1 MKTKTQI
8 PSTMLETARMPAA
21 KIFGVGNAGVSLLEA
36 MNGGDFAGAGFVVVN
51 TDASSLAASA
61 AALKIHLETK
71 LLRGLGTGGDPERG
85 RAIAEEQLATLKTA
99 CEGVDVIFIVAGLG
113 GGAGSGITPV
123 LARAAKETGALVLA
137 FVTLPFA
144 CEGNRRQQQAQ
155 QSLEQLKSVADGVI
169 CLPCQ
174 KTFKLIDE
182 NTSVLDTFRITG
194 DLLVEGVRGV
204 WRLLTRPGLIQIH
217 FNDLCAL
224 VRDRHSESAF
234 ASVEAS
240 GPARSREVV
249 EKLLNHPLLDEG
261 RALAESDAV
270 LVSLMGGKDLTMAEV
285 GRVMEQISRHC
296 EHAQII
302 MGAAVDEGFKAR
314 LSVTIIAS
322 KQTGAMPAAESL
334 AGAAFLATAGDFA
347 EPMVSR
353 GSGRSTSRCIPPA
366 QSLTPEQREQMLA
379 RHGNGRGRKVVAKMR
394 QAQLPLA
401 IISKGRF
408 DKSEPT
414 IHKGE
419 DLDIP
424 TYIRRGVALN

>member
-1 MKTKTQI
+1 MKIKTQ
-8 PSTMLETARMPAA
+8 TPAA
-21 KIFGVGNAGVSLLEA
+21 VFEPAKVPTTKIFGVGNAGVSLLEA
-36 MNGGDFAGAGFVVVN
+36 ITGEGFTGAFFLAVN
-51 TDASSLAASA
+51 TDAASLAASA
-61 AALKIHLETK
+61 AALKIHLETR

-85 RAIAEEQLATLKTA
+85 RAIAEEQFATLKTA
-99 CEGVDVIFIVAGLG
+99 CEGAEVIFIVAGLG

-194 DLLVEGVRGV
+194 ELLVEGVRGV

-217 FNDLCAL
+217 FADLCAL

-234 ASVEAS
+234 ACVEAA

-249 EKLLNHPLLDEG
+249 EKLLTHPLLDEG

-270 LVSLMGGKDLTMAEV
+270 LVSLMGGRDLTMAEV

-296 EHAQII
+296 ERAQVI
-302 MGAAVDEGFKAR
+302 MGAAVDEAMKTR
-314 LSVTIIAS
+314 LSVTIIAARQNPNPKAGAQDNAPESAEYADMSTLS
-322 KQTGAMPAAESL
+322 KQRPVAMDRGDRTPQSAFSL
-334 AGAAFLATAGDFA
+334 
-347 EPMVSR
+347 
-353 GSGRSTSRCIPPA
+353 
-366 QSLTPEQREQMLA
+366 EQREQMLV
-379 RHGNGRGRKVVAKMR
+379 RHGNGRARRVVAKMR

>member
-1 MKTKTQI
+1 MKTKTQT
-8 PSTMLETARMPAA
+8 SATMLEPAKMPAA

-36 MNGGDFAGAGFVVVN
+36 INGGEFAGAGFAVVN
-51 TDASSLAASA
+51 TDASSLAASS

-85 RAIAEEQLATLKTA
+85 RAIAEEQFATLKTA

-155 QSLEQLKSVADGVI
+155 QSLEQLKSVADGVL

-217 FNDLCAL
+217 FADLCAL

-240 GPARSREVV
+240 GSARSREVV
-249 EKLLNHPLLDEG
+249 EKLLTHPLLDEG

-296 EHAQII
+296 EHAQVI
-302 MGAAVDEGFKAR
+302 MGAAVDEEWKTR
-314 LSVTIIAS
+314 LSVTIIAA
-322 KQTGAMPAAESL
+322 KQTGSVSAAESL
-334 AGAAFLATAGDFA
+334 AGALPLATADDFA

-353 GSGRSTSRCIPPA
+353 GSGRSASRCVPPA
-366 QSLTPEQREQMLA
+366 QSLTPEQREQILA
-379 RHGNGRGRKVVAKMR
+379 RHGNGRSRKVVAKMR